1 MWWNLWKLYPRMSP
15 SGLGNMCTGSAAD
28 SIDEDLTQH
37 RKIGGDDRPPVGY
50 VLKRRPGVK
59 VVLDTGEAV

>member
-1 MWWNLWKLYPRMSP
+1 MSP
-15 SGLGNMCTGSAAD
+15 SGLGNMCTGSAAN
-28 SIDEDLTQH
+28 SIDEDLMQH